1 MCICTVVVMLLTL
14 TVVVMLL
21 TVVCYVA
28 YVVNLFLLLV
38 TLPFIM
44 SLKRKSI
51 QTASSDKKR
60 KVITLETK
68 YEMIKLYE
76 GGETINSISKKF
88 DMSTST
94 VSTIMKAKEKFLA
107 KIKEAQPLNS
117 TWIRTKE
124 TNSLI
129 PRMETLLTAWI
140 NDQTQRLHMPVSQ
153 AVICTKALSLFKDLC
168 QKENLE
174 ESFVASN
181 GWFQRYKKKA
191 NWHSIRVQG
200 ESASA
205 DEDSAKKFPQELKN
219 IIEEGNF
226 TSSQIFNVDET
237 GLFWKRMPGRTFISK
252 EESRMPGFKAAKDR
266 LTLLLGGN
274 AEGDCKLKPM
284 LIYRSENPRVLKGVD
299 KKALPVIWRSNKKAW
314 VTVTLFEEWFSQN
327 FIPEVKKF
335 CEEKGIPFNILLLM
349 DNAPSHPSFLKHL
362 SPNIKVV
369 FLPPNTT
376 SLLQPMDQGVI
387 AAFKAHYLRYTFE
400 KLIEVT
406 DREGGPSILEFWKSF
421 SILDA
426 VKIIKKA
433 WEKVTQNNMKGV
445 WKKLCPQFFSGSVSF
460 EELEKV
466 VQSQCENI
474 VSIANSIHFDVSI
487 GDIDDL
493 LHADKEE
500 LTNDELIEM
509 AKYENRNESDDE
521 EISQATASDRG
532 LSLRSLDDAF
542 TNIENAIKIFEEN
555 DPNCERSS
563 KVALDLRKAYS
574 CYQEI
579 YREKKKKC
587 TKQLTLE
594 NFIKK
599 TVHNTADKNLSLP
612 LKK

>member
-1 MCICTVVVMLLTL
+1 
-14 TVVVMLL
+14 
-21 TVVCYVA
+21 
-28 YVVNLFLLLV
+28 
-38 TLPFIM
+38 
-44 SLKRKSI
+44 
-51 QTASSDKKR
+51 
-60 KVITLETK
+60 
-68 YEMIKLYE
+68 MIKLYE

-181 GWFQRYKKKA
+181 GWFQRYKKRA

-299 KKALPVIWRSNKKAW
+299 KKALPVIWKSNKPGLQSLYLKSG
-314 VTVTLFEEWFSQN
+314 FHKISSQKLKN
-327 FIPEVKKF
+327 F
-335 CEEKGIPFNILLLM
+335 
-349 DNAPSHPSFLKHL
+349 
-362 SPNIKVV
+362 
-369 FLPPNTT
+369 
-376 SLLQPMDQGVI
+376 
-387 AAFKAHYLRYTFE
+387 
-400 KLIEVT
+400 
-406 DREGGPSILEFWKSF
+406 
-421 SILDA
+421 
-426 VKIIKKA
+426 
-433 WEKVTQNNMKGV
+433 
-445 WKKLCPQFFSGSVSF
+445 
-460 EELEKV
+460 
-466 VQSQCENI
+466 
-474 VSIANSIHFDVSI
+474 
-487 GDIDDL
+487 
-493 LHADKEE
+493 
-500 LTNDELIEM
+500 
-509 AKYENRNESDDE
+509 AK
-521 EISQATASDRG
+521 
-532 LSLRSLDDAF
+532 
-542 TNIENAIKIFEEN
+542 
-555 DPNCERSS
+555 
-563 KVALDLRKAYS
+563 RKAFLLIFSCLWIMPLLVLHFLSTSVQILKWYS
-574 CYQEI
+574 YPQ
-579 YREKKKKC
+579 
-587 TKQLTLE
+587 TLRPSC
-594 NFIKK
+594 NPWIK
-599 TVHNTADKNLSLP
+599 A
-612 LKK
+612 